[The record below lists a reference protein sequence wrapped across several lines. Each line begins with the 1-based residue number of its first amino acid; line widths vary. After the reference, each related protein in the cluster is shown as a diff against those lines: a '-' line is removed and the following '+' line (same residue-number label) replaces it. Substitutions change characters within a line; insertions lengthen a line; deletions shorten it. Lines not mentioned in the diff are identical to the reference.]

1 MASIADLIVNLSA
14 DSASFRDGMNQ
25 ANQSLEA
32 LKQKTSDTGGALQ
45 SLQTAFE
52 GFITV
57 ETIRRV
63 ADFGAALVESAAQIG
78 HLSEALG
85 INAGTYQAL
94 AYAAQQAGVPA
105 DAFAGIMEKLSKNL
119 EMVATQA
126 SSPAKVFADLGLSAT
141 NADGSVRSAA
151 DSLEDLAKNKI
162 FLAENATTQLGQ
174 VMTITGARMGDATL
188 VVNALKSG
196 TLDLV
201 EAQKKAQAEG
211 AAYSEQTIADA
222 EDLET
227 RVSAAWQK
235 IKVSIGTAF
244 VYATEHPLD
253 FLSNPMA
260 GMESSS
266 PDSPEGAQK
275 QGGASSDWKPP
286 GPPVVDP
293 TQAKQLQSFQE
304 TYQKL
309 LQTEQEDADYQAKLR
324 AAYQQGAA
332 AVEQVAAAHA
342 ADKAQLELLEAA
354 QRDHVTATQAEINA
368 VRDAAAAN
376 ALNTKAAAEQ
386 KQIEDALTA
395 SQNKYSDQ
403 VTAVMTE
410 TDGLTEKQNKLADVL
425 GVLEQQL
432 VAGDISWDEY
442 VQRAKAAQQV
452 IDNIGA
458 NQGDSQFAKG
468 LSSDLDTAIGKMTDF
483 SAMMEEKQKT
493 KGKDSI
499 FAQLTQDANDFTAS
513 LEKLLLKLLIINPL
527 LNTLGL
533 GDQGSGKQL
542 PTLFGNSGG
551 GGTAAAS
558 PFSAIG
564 TEAISGGKS
573 ALSFLS
579 GLFGGT
585 SAPTAGVDADS
596 MTGATLNSEL
606 TDALSGGAF
615 GSLGAFAGGGDFTV
629 GGSGGTDSTP
639 VAFMAT
645 PGERVSIMS
654 EVANRGRLPGGNS
667 GSRGGDIHLT
677 QNISG
682 VHSDTFRATKHQ
694 IMGDAVHAIST
705 ARRYSK

>member
-1 MASIADLIVNLSA
+1 M
-14 DSASFRDGMNQ
+14 
-25 ANQSLEA
+25 
-32 LKQKTSDTGGALQ
+32 
-45 SLQTAFE
+45 
-52 GFITV
+52 
-57 ETIRRV
+57 
-63 ADFGAALVESAAQIG
+63 
-78 HLSEALG
+78 
-85 INAGTYQAL
+85 
-94 AYAAQQAGVPA
+94 
-105 DAFAGIMEKLSKNL
+105 
-119 EMVATQA
+119 
-126 SSPAKVFADLGLSAT
+126 
-141 NADGSVRSAA
+141 
-151 DSLEDLAKNKI
+151 
-162 FLAENATTQLGQ
+162 
-174 VMTITGARMGDATL
+174 
-188 VVNALKSG
+188 
-196 TLDLV
+196 
-201 EAQKKAQAEG
+201 
-211 AAYSEQTIADA
+211 
-222 EDLET
+222 
-227 RVSAAWQK
+227 
-235 IKVSIGTAF
+235 
-244 VYATEHPLD
+244 
-253 FLSNPMA
+253 
-260 GMESSS
+260 
-266 PDSPEGAQK
+266 
-275 QGGASSDWKPP
+275 
-286 GPPVVDP
+286 
-293 TQAKQLQSFQE
+293 
-304 TYQKL
+304 
-309 LQTEQEDADYQAKLR
+309 QTEQEDADYQAKLR

-654 EVANRGRLPGGNS
+654 EVANRGRLPGGDS